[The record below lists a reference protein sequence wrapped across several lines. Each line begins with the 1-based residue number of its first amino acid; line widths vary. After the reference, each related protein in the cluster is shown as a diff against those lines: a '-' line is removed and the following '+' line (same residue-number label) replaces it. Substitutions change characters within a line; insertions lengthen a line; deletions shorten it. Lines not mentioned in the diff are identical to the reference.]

1 MLEKLSRLREDVL
14 EKLNN
19 VGNLDELNDLKVK
32 ILFKKGEFTAI
43 MKGMAEIAAD

>member
-19 VGNLDELNDLKVK
+19 VGNLEELNDLKVK
-32 ILFKKGEFTAI
+32 ILFI
-43 MKGMAEIAAD
+43 LRM

>member
-19 VGNLDELNDLKVK
+19 VGNLEELKLPLKKELNSVK
-32 ILFKKGEFTAI
+32 LQ
-43 MKGMAEIAAD
+43 MN